1 MFVDVPPHV
10 MELTLI
16 FQKKDLD
23 CSIVPPAIAT
33 CVNELTRYKLNQTNP
48 AKPSFLKFSSES
60 PPTCQFK
67 SHKLSASS
75 QSRERF
81 QKIKEEFLVKLI
93 NNLNKRF
100 PKETRDIITAC
111 SVLAMRPLSF
121 VPSSDLQTWGNQEL
135 EVLLTQFDRNPADGE
150 GRFLD
155 SEAARH
161 EWSLVKHL
169 VLQEKYPRDNM
180 GTLWSIIYKFHK
192 DLFPNLLKV
201 AAVALTLPIHTA
213 DCERGFSLQN
223 NLKNCQRSRLL
234 PERLDTLMVNSAE
247 GPPLQEFQFEHVLMK
262 WKAEKSRKIFSTSI
276 KDRE

>member
-1 MFVDVPPHV
+1 MR
-10 MELTLI
+10 
-16 FQKKDLD
+16 
-23 CSIVPPAIAT
+23 S
-33 CVNELTRYKLNQTNP
+33 
-48 AKPSFLKFSSES
+48 SSES
-60 PPTCQFK
+60 PPTRQFK

-100 PKETRDIITAC
+100 PKESQDIITAC

-121 VPSSDLQTWGNQEL
+121 VPSSDLQTWGNEEL
-135 EVLLTQFDRNPADGE
+135 EVLLTRFDRNPADGE

-169 VLQEKYPRDNM
+169 VLQEQYPRDNM

-192 DLFPNLLKV
+192 DSFPNLLKL
-201 AAVALTLPIHTA
+201 AAVASTLPIHTA

-223 NLKNCQRSRLL
+223 NLKNCQRNRLL
-234 PERLDTLMVNSAE
+234 PERLDTLMVISAE
-247 GPPLQEFQFEHVLMK
+247 GLPLQEFQFERALMK
-262 WKAEKSRKIFSTSI
+262 WKAEKSRKIFSTSV